1 MIDRS
6 ASHLL
11 HSITGEGVLEMLRK
25 SLSILA
31 LLPLNS
37 AFAQPTTFSC
47 EGSLIEPPGSKHSA
61 MSATLSLGP
70 PPSINIGNVALQTS
84 PISNNKIQLK
94 FATKDFTAEYFHYTS
109 DLFLIYKS
117 GHLARLTCS
126 PR

>member
-1 MIDRS
+1 
-6 ASHLL
+6 
-11 HSITGEGVLEMLRK
+11 MLKK
-25 SLSILA
+25 SLAILA
-31 LLPLNS
+31 LLPLMIS
-37 AFAQPTTFSC
+37 AAFAQPTTLSC
-47 EGSLIEPPGSKHSA
+47 EGSLIEPTGSTQSS